1 MQWSQICTPFL
12 ELFFRSLQQ
21 RLKKAVPYHR
31 MKLIVVGNPSSGK
44 TTLIHQLMKQKRQLN
59 SNQNAAGINVLDWTI
74 KDRDKKKMVLNVWD
88 FTG

>member
-1 MQWSQICTPFL
+1 MEFL
-12 ELFFRSLQQ
+12 EWFCRSLQQ

-31 MKLIVVGNPSSGK
+31 MKLIVVGNPGSGK

-59 SNQNAAGINVLDWTI
+59 SSQNAAGIRVSDWNI
-74 KDRDKKKMVLNVWD
+74 KDRDKKKRLLNVWD